1 MWGLRTAYYARM
13 LRRIHRVTFVLILL
27 TSLDAKTAAGQVYQT
42 ILPGDPALTTHPIEP
57 YTAKYRMVRQGQ
69 TMAEVIVNV
78 QTYTV
83 GGRAAYRLMWD
94 LGFPGQTVTDMSLF
108 YQDTFA
114 PILQVLPA
122 SMASDA
128 GIKITF
134 YAADSLFGAVVPR
147 DGTVPTALRQSFQQP
162 VFEGGIHHL
171 MLAALPLAPSYAVQ
185 FPAGAAEGEGVMQA
199 RVVAAE
205 TITVGERTYE
215 AWRIELRQF
224 NQTSLLWV
232 SHEAPYLVRREIS
245 SMNMTWE
252 LLEVLRT
259 GVW

>member
-1 MWGLRTAYYARM
+1 MYDCQATYCTHT
-13 LRRIHRVTFVLILL
+13 LRRIYHMTLALILL
-27 TSLDAKTAAGQVYQT
+27 LSLGAETAAGQAYQT

-57 YTAKYRMVRQGQ
+57 YTAKYRMGRQGQ
-69 TMAEVIVNV
+69 AMAEVIVNV
-78 QTYTV
+78 QTYAV
-83 GGRAAYRLMWD
+83 GGRSAYRLMWD
-94 LGFPGQTVTDMSLF
+94 LGFPGQTVTDLSLF

-114 PILQVLPA
+114 PVLQVLPA
-122 SMASDA
+122 GMAPDA
-128 GIKITF
+128 GLKMAF

-171 MLAALPLAPSYAVQ
+171 LLAALPLVPSYAVQ
-185 FPAGAAEGEGVMQA
+185 FPAGAAEGEGFIQA

-205 TITVGERTYE
+205 TIAVNERTYE

-232 SHEAPYLVRREIS
+232 SHEAPYLVRREIPG
-245 SMNMTWE
+245 MNTTWE